1 MIFQPSYLSATN
13 GKLFSLL
20 RLPETGSVKA
30 IVVLVPP
37 FAEEMNKSRH
47 MFAQLSACF
56 AESNMGTLLFDYYG
70 TGESEG
76 HFEEASLTSYTQ
88 DLQDVVDHVANS
100 QLGQQV
106 PIYLVCLRMGALVAL
121 SAWKKLENIRAV
133 AFWNP
138 VISGKILINQFFRLR
153 LAANLTSNSGK
164 KDSAQTIK
172 EELSSTGLTEVAG
185 YTLSQSLVDEL
196 EQSSLD
202 KYITDPEF
210 TFPKVAWFEASSPAK
225 DTLLPVS
232 ATAIEKLTQASI
244 PVESFCVEGSQF
256 WSTQEISVAPL
267 LIAKTVNW
275 FSDQCAGHGCNN
287 LNSEKGT
294 RHEQ

>member
-76 HFEEASLTSYTQ
+76 HFEDASLKTYAQ
-88 DLQDVVDHVANS
+88 DLKDVIAHVSAS
-100 QLGQQV
+100 CCSPQT

-121 SAWKKLENIRAV
+121 HAWQDMQGVSRV
-133 AFWNP
+133 ALWNP
-138 VISGKILINQFFRLR
+138 VVSGKILVNQFFRLR
-153 LAANLTSNSGK
+153 LASNLTSSSGK

-172 EELSSTGLTEVAG
+172 DELKSVGSTEVAG
-185 YTLSQSLVDEL
+185 YTLGQSLVEEL
-196 EQSSLD
+196 EASSID
-202 KYITDPEF
+202 QYITEPGF
-210 TFPKVAWFEASSPAK
+210 QFPPVVWFEASSPVRESM
-225 DTLLPVS
+225 LPVS
-232 ATAIEKLTQASI
+232 TTAIEKFTRAGVL
-244 PVESFCVEGSQF
+244 VEGYCVEGSQF
-256 WSTQEISVAPL
+256 WTTQEITVAPY
-267 LIAKTVNW
+267 LIAKTVAW
-275 FSDQCAGHGCNN
+275 FVDETGSCGGAKKP
-287 LNSEKGT
+287 LNSAGGNP
-294 RHEQ
+294 